1 MKKNARTK
9 QLILEQLRKTP
20 IIEAACQKI
29 EISRM
34 TFYRWKNEDK
44 EFAKKVDE
52 AIFDGCLLV
61 NDLAENQLISAV
73 KDQNMQGIMYWLK
86 HHHSSYTTR
95 VELSGCI
102 THLREELSDREKE
115 LVEKA
120 LRLAMPTQKH
130 DDTDNA
136 K

>member
-1 MKKNARTK
+1 MKKTAKTK

-20 IIEAACQKI
+20 IIEAACQKMG
-29 EISRM
+29 ISRM
-34 TFYRWKNEDK
+34 TFYRWKDKDK
-44 EFAKKVDE
+44 EFSKMVDE

-73 KDQNMQGIMYWLK
+73 KSQNMQGIMYWLK
-86 HHHSSYTTR
+86 HHHTSYTTR
-95 VELSGCI
+95 VELNGRI
-102 THLREELSDREKE
+102 THLSKELSDEEKE

-130 DDTDNA
+130 DDTDN
-136 K
+136 KQ